1 MKVLFILIT
10 ILAHPIYSQNSH
22 WVLGGSLG
30 FGFGK
35 INVVEVSPRIG
46 YRLTPRLTTGVG
58 VGYRYYNNRNY
69 TPTLTQNIYS
79 GLAYANYQFLQN
91 LYAHS
96 EFDITSYKNTLTPSR
111 TSSPGLLAGVGYIL
125 GTGSSL
131 QFTIEALYDLLYD
144 KQKSYRSDPWV
155 IRGGIRVNF

>member
-1 MKVLFILIT
+1 MKYLIILLFLISNK
-10 ILAHPIYSQNSH
+10 IYSQNSN

-46 YRLTPRLTTGVG
+46 YRLTPNLTAGLG
-58 VGYRYYNNRNY
+58 IGYRYYNNQNY
-69 TPTLTQNIYS
+69 SPALTQNIYS

-96 EFDITSYKNTLTPSR
+96 EFDITSYKTNNNSSR
-111 TSSPGLLAGVGYIL
+111 ISTPGLLTGAGYIL
-125 GTGSSL
+125 GVGSTV

-144 KQKSYRSDPWV
+144 KQKSYRSNPWV
-155 IRGGIRVNF
+155 VRGGIRVNF